1 MVKFGDSLVRAD
13 QIVSI
18 TKDGLSLTLNLKG
31 GSVCRANFDNPS
43 DRDCMIEELIRC
55 AECRPPFA
63 IGLIPNN
70 AHVRRSHSFHGHND
84 EDRCIDPSF
93 VTDNEQ
99 TEDRRNTIVVDGIRI
114 PRHTKLIHVKYHSQ
128 DIDKLSYVDGKS
140 DWIDLRAAK
149 RYELKSGEFALI
161 DLGVSIKV
169 PEGFEAH
176 LAPRSSTFKN
186 YGLLQ
191 TNSVGVIDS
200 SYCGDNDIWKMP
212 VYATRD
218 TVVEINDRICQ
229 FRIVRNQ
236 PKLIFNEV
244 EQMMDEDRGGFGST
258 GRS

>member
-55 AECRPPFA
+55 AECRS
-63 IGLIPNN
+63 L
-70 AHVRRSHSFHGHND
+70 HSHND
-84 EDRCIDPSF
+84 EDRRVDPS
-93 VTDNEQ
+93 TDNEQ
-99 TEDRRNTIVVDGIRI
+99 TGDRRNTIVVDGIRI

-140 DWIDLRAAK
+140 DWIDLRAAQ